1 MICNFMIFLE
11 YVGSRASLS
20 AKSENLVIFTLFY
33 LNIYNKPQPRV
44 NVKKT
49 NETRVNVKI

>member
-1 MICNFMIFLE
+1 MNKKITL
-11 YVGSRASLS
+11 RASLS

-33 LNIYNKPQPRV
+33 LNIYQQTTTPQHNNKTKKRV

-49 NETRVNVKI
+49 NETHY